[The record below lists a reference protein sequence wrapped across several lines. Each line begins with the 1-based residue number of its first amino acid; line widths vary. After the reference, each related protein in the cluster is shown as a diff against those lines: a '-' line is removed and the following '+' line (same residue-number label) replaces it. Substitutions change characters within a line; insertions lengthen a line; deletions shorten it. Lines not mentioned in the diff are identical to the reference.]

1 MVAMAV
7 EKSEEV
13 LAKVLFAGI
22 ASFPLICTMGLEPLP
37 THIFCILGLENIYDD
52 IGFCI
57 RLKSEYLRN
66 VSFNI

>member
-1 MVAMAV
+1 MVAMADRNT
-7 EKSEEV
+7 EGV

-22 ASFPLICTMGLEPLP
+22 ASFPLICTMGLKPLP
-37 THIFCILGLENIYDD
+37 THIFCILGLDNIYDD
-52 IGFCI
+52 IGFCF